1 MDSPLYGQ
9 IIMTDSST
17 INLTG
22 QLIIAT
28 PEMGDPRFNRAV
40 IYICSHDKD
49 GAMGI
54 MINKGRGGRMLSDML
69 INIGIE
75 GDVRVADSPVLLGG
89 PVDIDRGFVLHS
101 ADYFKSE
108 TSLKLTDTLNLT
120 STKDILEALV
130 KESAP
135 AKAVLAV
142 GYSGW
147 SAGQLEQEFQ
157 LNAWIAADGNEA
169 LIFDTQLDEIW
180 AKALGSLGIR
190 PEMLS
195 MTGGSA

>member
-1 MDSPLYGQ
+1 
-9 IIMTDSST
+9 MTDRST

-22 QLIIAT
+22 RLIIAT
-28 PEMGDPRFNRAV
+28 PEMGDPRFSRAV

-101 ADYFKSE
+101 ADYFQTE

-130 KESAP
+130 EESAP
-135 AKAVLAV
+135 EKAVLAV

-157 LNAWIAADGNEA
+157 LNAWIVADGDEA
-169 LIFDTQLDEIW
+169 LIFDTDLEDIW
-180 AKALGSLGIR
+180 TKALGSLGIK

>member
-1 MDSPLYGQ
+1 MDMPATVNNMTSP
-9 IIMTDSST
+9 ST

-40 IYICSHDKD
+40 IYICSHDAD

-69 INIGIE
+69 ENIGIE
-75 GDVRVADSPVLLGG
+75 GAVRVADSPVLLGG

-108 TSLKLTDTLNLT
+108 TSLKLSDTLNLT

-130 KESAP
+130 MDEAP
-135 AKAVLAV
+135 EKAMLAV

-147 SAGQLEQEFQ
+147 SAGQLERELQD
-157 LNAWIAADGNEA
+157 NAWIVAGGDEA
-169 LIFDTQLDEIW
+169 LIFDFNLEDKWT
-180 AKALGSLGIR
+180 KALASLGIK

-195 MTGGSA
+195 GTGGSA

>member
-1 MDSPLYGQ
+1 
-9 IIMTDSST
+9 MTKKRTST
-17 INLTG
+17 SFTG
-22 QLIIAT
+22 RLLIAT
-28 PEMGDPRFNRAV
+28 PNMGDPRFNRGV
-40 IYICSHDKD
+40 IYICSHDDD

-75 GDVRVADSPVLLGG
+75 GDVKVADAPVLLGG

-101 ADYFKSE
+101 ADYFKTD
-108 TSLKLTDTLNLT
+108 TSLKLSDTLHLT

-130 KESAP
+130 MEDCP
-135 AKAVLAV
+135 EKAMLAV

-147 SAGQLEQEFQ
+147 GAGQLEKEIQD
-157 LNAWIAADGNEA
+157 NCWIVAEGDEA
-169 LIFDTQLDEIW
+169 LIFDADLDGKW
-180 AKALGSLGIR
+180 TKALASLGIK

-195 MTGGSA
+195 QTGGSA